1 MKNKDYFILMII
13 SLILGFIVMGIAN
26 LKSSLTNE
34 YYKKELESYPYEH
47 SKIPKDGK

>member
-13 SLILGFIVMGIAN
+13 SLILGFIVVGIEN
-26 LKSSLTNE
+26 SLTNE

-47 SKIPKDGK
+47 SKIPEDGK

>member
-13 SLILGFIVMGIAN
+13 SLILGFIVVGIAN
-26 LKSSLTNE
+26 SKNSLTNE
-34 YYKKELESYPYEH
+34 FYKKELESYPYEH